1 VPSRL
6 GYEAVFAAPSVE
18 FFVNLSRRQQRR
30 MLDRAH
36 ELAADP
42 FLVPDFQTEDAAGR
56 KISHLMADGFIFDFW
71 VDHSAR
77 QIVIIEIASID

>member
-1 VPSRL
+1 
-6 GYEAVFAAPSVE
+6 
-18 FFVNLSRRQQRR
+18 

-71 VDHSAR
+71 
-77 QIVIIEIASID
+77 